1 MEVTLIQD
9 DNEDLEIEINDSILP
24 NVLATRLARNKIDSY
39 FYNPHPLLP
48 GYRIHL
54 ESKNGNKDIKKA
66 ISDVE
71 KDIDEMSDLFSKGL
85 KSI

>member
-1 MEVTLIQD
+1 MEVTYIQD
-9 DNEDLEIEINDSILP
+9 DEEDLEIEINDSILP

-54 ESKNGNKDIKKA
+54 ESKNGKKDIKKA

-85 KSI
+85 K